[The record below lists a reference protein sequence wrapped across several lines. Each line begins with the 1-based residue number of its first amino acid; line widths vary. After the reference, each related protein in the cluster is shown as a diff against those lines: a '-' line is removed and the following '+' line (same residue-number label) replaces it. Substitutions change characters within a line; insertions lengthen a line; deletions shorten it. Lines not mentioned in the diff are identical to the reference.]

1 MARLLSLLLLLGMSA
16 LATPSIAQ
24 GIGPMPTGAQQA
36 DRTVVSRDLGQL
48 PLGGGASSEPSAGTT
63 ALVGSLESTDSAAP
77 STGVTRT
84 LMALAGVIAL
94 ILTMAWAFKKVS
106 ARSGG
111 LAGAV
116 GAGGR
121 APAGLVE
128 VLARYPI
135 ASRQTLVVL
144 RFDRRVLLCSMTPG
158 GRGVS
163 AGMTTLCELNDPE
176 DVASVLLKTRDE
188 AGESIARSFERSLR
202 EADDYAR
209 RSESVEVGAGMQP
222 VPAGRASGNAGPLAR
237 GLEALWRGRQA

>member
-1 MARLLSLLLLLGMSA
+1 MPRLVSLPFLLICSLTASSLAQSVGPAPTSDAGLDRSVLSRELGQRPLGVVA
-16 LATPSIAQ
+16 PADPAA
-24 GIGPMPTGAQQA
+24 GPTG
-36 DRTVVSRDLGQL
+36 
-48 PLGGGASSEPSAGTT
+48 
-63 ALVGSLESTDSAAP
+63 LVGSSDATKVSESSAGL
-77 STGVTRT
+77 SRT
-84 LMALAGVIAL
+84 LIALAGVIAL
-94 ILTMAWAFKKVS
+94 ILALAWAFKKVS

-158 GRGVS
+158 GRGIS

-209 RSESVEVGAGMQP
+209 RIETVEVVSGRQPANAARTSGA
-222 VPAGRASGNAGPLAR
+222 AGSLSR